1 MATELSPASRLSLPG
16 TGYVARSDDHWA
28 LLDLIR
34 FSGALLVL
42 FGHARGLL
50 LEGID
55 SVEHPNTL
63 IRAIYFASGLQ
74 HEGVVMFF
82 VVSGFLVGG
91 SAWRMIG
98 EGRFLFERYFI
109 NRFVRIYL
117 VYAPALLFVA
127 LVTLIGNEFFLDT
140 RFYGVRPLFPS
151 AIVDGWT
158 WDQIPCHLVA
168 LQGMLCAP
176 WGADPPLWSL
186 GYEWA
191 FYLIAPPIMFAVLVP
206 KRRHAR
212 DLILLAGA
220 LGFLTW
226 WNSEWLVWFA
236 MWILGACA
244 ARVFEKKPQAVA
256 IGLLGLAACGAGLV
270 LSRLKV
276 MPPYATDIMVSLGI
290 AVAISS
296 ASLMKFGR
304 NTLIRRGAGFSY
316 SLYLIHLPLALLVGA
331 TYERWLH
338 WPAQLVQPDGRGLA
352 GFFGMI
358 LIAIAVA
365 WLFARLTEDHTA
377 NVRKWLTRR
386 WLGTT

>member
-1 MATELSPASRLSLPG
+1 MATELSPASGLGLPG
-16 TGYVARSDDHWA
+16 SGLAARGDDHWA

-34 FSGALLVL
+34 FCGALLVL

-55 SVEHPNTL
+55 SVTHPNVL
-63 IRAIYFASGLQ
+63 IRGIYFVSGLQ

-98 EGRFLFERYFI
+98 EGQFVFERYFI

-117 VYAPALLFVA
+117 VYAPAILFVA
-127 LVTLIGNEFFLDT
+127 LVTLIGKEFFLDT
-140 RFYGVRPLFPS
+140 RFYGVRPLFPP
-151 AIVDGWT
+151 AIVDDWS

-168 LQGMLCAP
+168 LQGVLCAP

-191 FYLIAPPIMFAVLVP
+191 FYLIAPSIMFAALVP

-212 DLILLAGA
+212 DIIILVAVLA
-220 LGFLTW
+220 FLTW
-226 WNSEWLVWFA
+226 WNPDWLTWFA
-236 MWILGACA
+236 MWVLGACA
-244 ARVFEKKPQAVA
+244 ARAFEMKPLPAA
-256 IGLLGLAACGAGLV
+256 IGLLGLVACCAGLV

-276 MPPYATDIMVSLGI
+276 MPPSVTDIMVAFGI
-290 AVAISS
+290 AIAISS
-296 ASLMKFGR
+296 ATLMKFGR
-304 NTLIRRGAGFSY
+304 NALIRRGAGFSY
-316 SLYLIHLPLALLVGA
+316 SLYLIHLPFGLLVGA
-331 TYERWLH
+331 IYERWLH
-338 WPAQLVQPDGRGLA
+338 WPAQLVQPDARGLA

-358 LIAIAVA
+358 LIAIATA

-377 NVRKWLTRR
+377 EVRRWLTRR